1 MKVEDLRI
9 DNYVNYQI
17 GTSMFQG
24 QVTTIT
30 KTRIVVGGVTYKFMS
45 VQPIPLTEEWL
56 IKFGYMFNNCYY
68 LKDDS
73 DIEFFKS
80 NGKLFCEFYGNWFSN
95 IEYVHDLQNLHFA
108 IYKEELKIK

>member
-1 MKVEDLRI
+1 MKASELRMG
-9 DNYVNYQI
+9 NYVYFEHDKENLELL
-17 GTSMFQG
+17 
-24 QVTTIT
+24 
-30 KTRIVVGGVTYKFMS
+30 KFDFDMGWNMDYIK
-45 VQPIPLTEEWL
+45 PIPLTEEWL

-108 IYKEELKIK
+108 IYKEELKIKQL

>member
-1 MKVEDLRI
+1 MKASELRI
-9 DNYVNYQI
+9 GNWVDLKHEEYEYE
-17 GTSMFQG
+17 SFQFDFNMG
-24 QVTTIT
+24 WNMKYI
-30 KTRIVVGGVTYKFMS
+30 K
-45 VQPIPLTEEWL
+45 PIPLTEEWL
-56 IKFGYMFNNCYY
+56 LKFGYIFNNCYY

>member
-1 MKVEDLRI
+1 MKASELRI
-9 DNYVNYQI
+9 GNYVYFEHDKKNLELL
-17 GTSMFQG
+17 
-24 QVTTIT
+24 
-30 KTRIVVGGVTYKFMS
+30 KFDFDMGWNMDYIK
-45 VQPIPLTEEWL
+45 PIPLTEEWL

-108 IYKEELKIK
+108 IYKEELKIKQL